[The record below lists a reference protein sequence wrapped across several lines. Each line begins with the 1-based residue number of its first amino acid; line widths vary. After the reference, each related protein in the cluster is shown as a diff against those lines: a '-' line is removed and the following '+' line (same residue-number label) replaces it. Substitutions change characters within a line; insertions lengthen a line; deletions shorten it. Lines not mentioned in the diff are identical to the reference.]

1 MGFQYKIS
9 NNVIYF
15 MTVTVV
21 DWILLVGIC
30 NPDLRAMDFQ
40 SNFIN
45 LKYGF

>member
-1 MGFQYKIS
+1 MGFKYKIS

-30 NPDLRAMDFQ
+30 NPDLRVKDFQ
-40 SNFIN
+40 SDFYKFKI
-45 LKYGF
+45 